1 MTCLH
6 RLVSALGVEIYSRG
20 QSTDGCSVD
29 MTDRG
34 WEEGKKVDDV
44 GIVGKQVET

>member
-1 MTCLH
+1 M
-6 RLVSALGVEIYSRG
+6 
-20 QSTDGCSVD
+20 DGCSVD

-44 GIVGKQVET
+44 GIVGKTSGDMEHHSLYECVTMNY